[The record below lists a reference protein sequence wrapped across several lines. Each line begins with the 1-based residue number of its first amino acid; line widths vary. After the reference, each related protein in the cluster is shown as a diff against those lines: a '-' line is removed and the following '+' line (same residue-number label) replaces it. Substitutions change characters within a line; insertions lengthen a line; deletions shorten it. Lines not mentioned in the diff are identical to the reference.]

1 MFAIISE
8 LIDVCCSIIGFIR
21 IGADII
27 RHASK
32 VSVYLLIIML
42 KKSKG
47 IATKVRNQ
55 SGNVSKRETIEA
67 STVSSRTGKL
77 STNTMDMGTS

>member
-1 MFAIISE
+1 
-8 LIDVCCSIIGFIR
+8 
-21 IGADII
+21 
-27 RHASK
+27 
-32 VSVYLLIIML
+32 ML